1 QQHMY
6 QQPGYQSG
14 PISAGQFQALG
25 QRKKQMRATQACEQ
39 CRQRKQKCDEGSPC
53 SFCKENNLSCQYR
66 DTPPAKTDK
75 NMERLLQYMESH
87 GQGLS
92 ALTNKIDD
100 MDVRLQRLEGT
111 GSHSISGAA
120 DHHTRQS
127 EDVSFERDQEE
138 PFNQDQEDQEH
149 KKPQLEDH
157 RTAPHKLLLL
167 WPSVKPLLEGA
178 DVHL

>member
-100 MDVRLQRLEGT
+100 MDITTHARAKMCPLNKTRK
-111 GSHSISGAA
+111 SHSTKIRK
-120 DHHTRQS
+120 TRSTRNRSWKIIAQ
-127 EDVSFERDQEE
+127 
-138 PFNQDQEDQEH
+138 
-149 KKPQLEDH
+149 H
-157 RTAPHKLLLL
+157 RINCYCFGQA
-167 WPSVKPLLEGA
+167 
-178 DVHL
+178 